1 MGGSPELEI
10 DFSNLS
16 YTGRSLS
23 LTGMN
28 PSALFFKPDGT
39 KLYVLDITSDTVV
52 EYGLSTAWDISSAT
66 ANGNTLDYTS
76 NTSGNP
82 AAMFFKS
89 DGTQLYLCE
98 ALEVA
103 NIDAYDLSSAWDV
116 SSATYS
122 ATGTLD
128 AAVDYITGCT
138 FSSDGSSF
146 FVVTGGNTVYSQN
159 MYTNWDV
166 EAINTIYSNF
176 DVSSEQSHAT
186 GIILESDGVHF
197 HIIGYSPA
205 EIHTYE
211 MSTPYSAGTSSLIG
225 TSGFSVTEGDTIAP
239 YPHGLYV
246 SDSHVYVVDNDDC
259 AVYEYTLDEIAASF
273 TGTVYEVGV
282 PVARTVRAHNRS
294 TGALTQE
301 VTSDGSTGAFTFDSL
316 ESGVEYYI
324 VALDNDTGEDYNA
337 IIYDR
342 IVGVT

>member
-1 MGGSPELEI
+1 MADAI
-10 DFSNLS
+10 DFSALT

-39 KLYVLDITSDTVV
+39 KLYILDITSDTVV

-76 NTSGNP
+76 NTAGNP

-98 ALEVA
+98 ALTAA

-116 SSATYS
+116 SSATYNAQGS
-122 ATGTLD
+122 LD
-128 AAVDYITGCT
+128 YDVDYITGCA
-138 FSSDGSSF
+138 FASDGSSF

-166 EAINTIYSNF
+166 EEINIIYSSF
-176 DVSSEQSHAT
+176 DVSSEQAHST
-186 GIILESDGVHF
+186 GIILEDDGYHF
-197 HIIGYSPA
+197 HLIGYDPA

-211 MSTPYSAGTSSLIG
+211 MSTAFSAGSASLVG
-225 TSGFSVTEGDTIAP
+225 TSGFSVTDEDTIAP
-239 YPHGLYV
+239 YPHGLFY
-246 SDSHVYVVDNDDC
+246 SDPHVYVVDNDDC
-259 AVYEYTLDEIAASF
+259 AVYEYSLEATASF
-273 TGTVYEVGV
+273 SGTVYEVGV

-301 VTSDGSTGAFTFDSL
+301 VTSDESTGAFTFNSL
-316 ESGVEYYI
+316 EPETEYYI
-324 VALDNDTGEDYNA
+324 VALDNDTGDDYNA

-342 IVGVT
+342 IIGAT